1 MHVRL
6 YFIIKIHLEHLFG
19 SMKIIFVLLDKKI
32 DVSIGFLFF
41 MIEYFFNWSVF
52 IECSFSIKEVL

>member
-41 MIEYFFNWSVF
+41 YDRVFFQLV
-52 IECSFSIKEVL
+52 SFYRM